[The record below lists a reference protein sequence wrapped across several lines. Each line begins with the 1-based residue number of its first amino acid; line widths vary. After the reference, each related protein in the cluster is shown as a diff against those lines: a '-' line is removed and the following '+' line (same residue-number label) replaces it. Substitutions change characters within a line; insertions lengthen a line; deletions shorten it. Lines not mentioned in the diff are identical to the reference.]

1 VKSIPSSFH
10 DQWDWIRINMGGFW
24 RWMHQFIRIP
34 VDRTLMANESS
45 ALLVG
50 NVGGSS
56 AKQTKE
62 STKTGPAAVLSM
74 ILYFLFA
81 VACVLCIISCI
92 YYLSAASMD
101 SLNVKKDKVDRKC
114 GDGLILIVYVHCIV
128 HFVSLILFLCLV
140 TPVMVAVKSGFK
152 FEEDGGV
159 SPFCFFSVLL
169 VFCIGCIIAFSVMA
183 AQMDVRFQDAFG
195 KEECVDAMSRY
206 GNPQTFFIPA
216 RPYPLEVLR
225 NMYLVLD
232 SLYCV
237 FFFLLICVA
246 CLEGADVWMT
256 R

>member
-1 VKSIPSSFH
+1 
-10 DQWDWIRINMGGFW
+10 M
-24 RWMHQFIRIP
+24 
-34 VDRTLMANESS
+34 TNESS
-45 ALLVG
+45 ALLEE

-74 ILYFLFA
+74 IALFLFA
-81 VACVLCIISCI
+81 VACVLCIVSCI
-92 YYLSAASMD
+92 YYLHAAGMD
-101 SLNVKKDKVDRKC
+101 SLNVKKDKVDKMC
-114 GDGLILIVYVHCIV
+114 GDGLFLIVYVHCIV
-128 HFVSLILFLCLV
+128 HFVSFILFLCLMN
-140 TPVMVAVKSGFK
+140 PVIMVVKSGFK

-159 SPFCFFSVLL
+159 SPFCLFSVVL
-169 VFCIGCIIAFSVMA
+169 VFCIGCIIAFGVMA
-183 AQMDVRFQDAFG
+183 AQMDVRFQDALG
-195 KEECVDAMSRY
+195 KGECVDAMSGY
-206 GNPQTFFIPA
+206 GNQQMFVIAA

-256 R
+256 RGE